1 MVDGEA
7 ATTVK
12 STMVLCCCVPFCAQT
27 VIGKV
32 TVNVT
37 GTVSASWV
45 PEVLRDAPL
54 PEILRCELLALPELV
69 GVKPPSQFALA
80 SSARYSKLEPG
91 SHSLVTATWV
101 RRVRL
106 RISQVSGLNYVRN
119 AIIGHKQNLHPGWD
133 SRSL

>member
-1 MVDGEA
+1 
-7 ATTVK
+7 
-12 STMVLCCCVPFCAQT
+12 
-27 VIGKV
+27 
-32 TVNVT
+32 
-37 GTVSASWV
+37 
-45 PEVLRDAPL
+45 
-54 PEILRCELLALPELV
+54 
-69 GVKPPSQFALA
+69 
-80 SSARYSKLEPG
+80 LEPG